1 MEGHKMVKV
10 PRIVAKVKDG
20 DIEGDWVTIGVIV
33 DKLPPKD
40 SVKVSR
46 HTYVSAHTHTHART
60 HTHTRMHTHTHTLFS
75 FTHTHFV
82 PL

>member
-1 MEGHKMVKV
+1 MRGWRDVRWSRYV

-40 SVKVSR
+40 SVKVSM
-46 HTYVSAHTHTHART
+46 YMDV
-60 HTHTRMHTHTHTLFS
+60 
-75 FTHTHFV
+75 
-82 PL
+82 

>member
-1 MEGHKMVKV
+1 MEGRKMVKV

-40 SVKVSR
+40 SVKVSM
-46 HTYVSAHTHTHART
+46 YVHGC
-60 HTHTRMHTHTHTLFS
+60 
-75 FTHTHFV
+75 V
-82 PL
+82 NK